1 MKNEERGQPPY
12 QPAHDNQGFCSR
24 ATAWGYSPHARWRRV
39 SACWQRG
46 MSRISAPS
54 QSYCPV
60 RLSILVMPF
69 QNSIFSQAP
78 RRAAGEPQ
86 SLLFQVSKSNRPI
99 PHSFTDNQ
107 SALSAQVPSCLFSP
121 ATLQDNPRRRNSWAY
136 WMLFHT
142 CSCSWL
148 RVHSSTN
155 YY

>member
-12 QPAHDNQGFCSR
+12 QPAHDDQGSALGLLRGVIFSR
-24 ATAWGYSPHARWRRV
+24 QMEKGFGMLAAGNEPDFRR
-39 SACWQRG
+39 A
-46 MSRISAPS
+46 IA
-54 QSYCPV
+54 PV

-78 RRAAGEPQ
+78 RRGAGEPQ
-86 SLLFQVSKSNRPI
+86 SLLLQVSKSNRPN

-107 SALSAQVPSCLFSP
+107 PALRAQVPSCLFSP

-142 CSCSWL
+142 CFCSWL